1 MVSLMSRE
9 SKTRFQ
15 NAGDVTDVSLV
26 GIVPLGLNSLP
37 SLSLAIPGL

>member
-9 SKTRFQ
+9 AKTRLQ
-15 NAGDVTDVSLV
+15 DAGNVTDVSLV
-26 GIVPLGLNSLP
+26 GIVSLGLNSLP